1 MLEWGKETPS
11 YDYSHNYVVSTV
23 MRSMR
28 EEAGGVWSPSRWM
41 EMVNLGLT
49 LTLWSK
55 PPSHPSW

>member
-28 EEAGGVWSPSRWM
+28 EETG
-41 EMVNLGLT
+41 
-49 LTLWSK
+49 
-55 PPSHPSW
+55 